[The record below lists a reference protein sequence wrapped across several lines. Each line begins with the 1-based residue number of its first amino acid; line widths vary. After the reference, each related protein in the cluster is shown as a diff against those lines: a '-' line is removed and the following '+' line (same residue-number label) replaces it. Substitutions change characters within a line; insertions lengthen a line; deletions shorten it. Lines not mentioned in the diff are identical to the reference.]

1 MGEEVVGD
9 DGRVFLYRLMLVGMH
24 GMPCGRHVHLVC
36 AGSAGRTVV
45 GR

>member
-1 MGEEVVGD
+1 MIVD
-9 DGRVFLYRLMLVGMH
+9 DGRMFLYRLMLVGMH
-24 GMPCGRHVHLVC
+24 GMPCGRQVHMVC